1 MTPSRPRKRFTPC
14 DFCSQGFRKVVVTL
28 DSRYC
33 WSGPPYRGATVLVN
47 TSQSHHAPRA
57 IPARPC
63 PPRPNAPEPPT
74 FFQRLAP
81 AGQATS
87 PARTPRRPHT
97 EYNKLGDR
105 QCDRSRTKGQ
115 SLRHDPPCALRSRR
129 TSIRHVR
136 PSDQPT
142 RSTKLVC
149 AVVFMMQS
157 FSVHRRDR
165 YGGAP
170 AFYPSPCNLFK
181 LAHSA

>member
-1 MTPSRPRKRFTPC
+1 
-14 DFCSQGFRKVVVTL
+14 
-28 DSRYC
+28 
-33 WSGPPYRGATVLVN
+33 
-47 TSQSHHAPRA
+47 
-57 IPARPC
+57 
-63 PPRPNAPEPPT
+63 
-74 FFQRLAP
+74 
-81 AGQATS
+81 
-87 PARTPRRPHT
+87 
-97 EYNKLGDR
+97 
-105 QCDRSRTKGQ
+105 
-115 SLRHDPPCALRSRR
+115 LRHDPPCALRSRR